1 MFIIDDEFDE
11 AQPAKKPRR
20 RRKAGVARKLIMF
33 CIFLFLLPY
42 FLVLIY
48 AVIPPISLPVIGSFF
63 SMEETHWRWRSFDNI
78 SPALPRA
85 IISAEDGRFCVH
97 NGVDWEALEKS
108 YERYEKRGKMKHG
121 ASTIA
126 MQTAKNLF
134 YWYLPTMLRKP
145 LEIPM
150 AVWIDFLWSKQRVI
164 EVYMNIAQF
173 GRGIYGAEAASQ
185 IYFKKPARNLSYSEA
200 ARLASILPSPE
211 KRNPA
216 KPSGYVKKY
225 SGSIKA
231 RAVGSGEYT
240 TCIYD

>member
-1 MFIIDDEFDE
+1 MFVVDDEFE
-11 AQPAKKPRR
+11 ESRPRKPKKL
-20 RRKAGVARKLIMF
+20 RRKAGVVKKLIMT

-48 AVIPPISLPVIGSFF
+48 SFLPPISIPVIGSAI
-63 SMEETHWRWRSFDNI
+63 SMQETHWKWRSFDNI
-78 SPALPRA
+78 SQSLPRA
-85 IISAEDGRFCVH
+85 IISAEDGKFCEH

-108 YERYEKRGKMKHG
+108 YKRYEKRGKMKHG

-126 MQTAKNLF
+126 MQVSKNLF
-134 YWYLPTMLRKP
+134 YWPLPTMLRKP

-150 AVWIDFLWSKQRVI
+150 AVWIDFVWSKQRVI

-173 GRGIYGAEAASQ
+173 GKGVYGAEAAAQ
-185 IYFKKPARNLSYSEA
+185 YYFKKPSSKLTSAEA
-200 ARLASILPSPE
+200 ARLASILPSPV
-211 KRNPA
+211 KRNAA

-231 RAVGSGEYT
+231 RAAGSREYT
-240 TCIYD
+240 SCIYE